1 MKTSREDSLAATAT
15 KTAFGLPAFFRHNMR
30 CGGLA
35 ALILMFSGAQL
46 QLSAPP
52 APAESLAEGKNGGA
66 QQWSVQVDEIDLG
79 GVSLD
84 PSFGTT
90 IYENLLEELTKTK
103 QFKQVLRSGDRN
115 ADDIPGLLLLK
126 TTVQQ
131 YTPVSETRRAANTV
145 SGTTKLTF
153 RIQLYTREGH
163 LVLERVVEGDV
174 RRIGDNLR
182 AAHNLAHNVAITLK
196 RSRLPGPS
204 IMAPEQEKTSKYQ
217 VGTITAVESHQAADA
232 DPSVISYEVSLR
244 VSNTVYVVLYT
255 PPLGADDV
263 RYAAGRD
270 LLVLVGE
277 DTITYNDM
285 LGNSLQ
291 VPIITR
297 TMITAPSTQ

>member
-1 MKTSREDSLAATAT
+1 MKTSREDSLAAT
-15 KTAFGLPAFFRHNMR
+15 KTAFGLSAFLRHNMR

-35 ALILMFSGAQL
+35 ALILMLSGVQL
-46 QLSAPP
+46 QLFVTA
-52 APAESLAEGKNGGA
+52 APAESPTQGKNGGA
-66 QQWSVQVDEIDLG
+66 QQWSVQVDEVDLG

-103 QFKQVLRSGDRN
+103 QFKQILRSGDRN
-115 ADDIPGLLLLK
+115 ADDVPGLLILK
-126 TTVQQ
+126 ITVQQ

-153 RIQLYTREGH
+153 RVQLYTREGH
-163 LVLERVVEGDV
+163 LVLEQVVEGDV

-182 AAHNLAHNVAITLK
+182 SAHNLAHNVAISLK
-196 RSRLPGPS
+196 RSRLSEPS
-204 IMAPEQEKTSKYQ
+204 TVAPEQEKTSKYQ
-217 VGTITAVESHQAADA
+217 VGTITAVQSHQAADA
-232 DPSVISYEVSLR
+232 DPSVTSYEVSLR
-244 VSNTVYVVLYT
+244 VSNTVYIVLYT
-255 PPLGADDV
+255 PPPGADDV

-291 VPIITR
+291 VPILSR
-297 TMITAPSTQ
+297 TTVTPQSGR